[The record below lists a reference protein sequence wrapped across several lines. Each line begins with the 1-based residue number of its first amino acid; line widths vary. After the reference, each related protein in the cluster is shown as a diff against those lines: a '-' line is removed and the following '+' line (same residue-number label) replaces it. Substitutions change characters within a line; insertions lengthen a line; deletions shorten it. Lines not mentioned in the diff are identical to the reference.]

1 MILSK
6 MYPVQVWY
14 ASNNTE
20 TGEYNDLGVFYTD
33 EKGRIV
39 LSDPDLSLRD
49 GWFRIEELEAAE
61 RVLPDG
67 VQQTGG
73 ICGRWRGAHL
83 PHLQPAQFGHLW
95 YGSMIAKA
103 GPAIEGAVFQVRYL
117 SGNTSGTGGT
127 VIGTYRTSI
136 NGSFTVTDCKPGT
149 YIIEELSS
157 DGSHVIDTPPQTVYL
172 SGEEQEV
179 VQVYFGNSPMGS
191 LLIKKVSSA
200 DNSPISDVQFFV
212 TESDGTVVG
221 DGNGYFT
228 TDSAG
233 TILIEGIEPGTTLVV
248 KETRAKEGFLLDDTP
263 QTDPN
268 PGRADCYHWSSAI
281 SPRAI

>member
-1 MILSK
+1 M
-6 MYPVQVWY
+6 
-14 ASNNTE
+14 
-20 TGEYNDLGVFYTD
+20 
-33 EKGRIV
+33 
-39 LSDPDLSLRD
+39 
-49 GWFRIEELEAAE
+49 
-61 RVLPDG
+61 
-67 VQQTGG
+67 
-73 ICGRWRGAHL
+73 
-83 PHLQPAQFGHLW
+83 
-95 YGSMIAKA
+95 
-103 GPAIEGAVFQVRYL
+103 FQVRYL

-212 TESDGTVVG
+212 RCPVQ
-221 DGNGYFT
+221 
-228 TDSAG
+228 
-233 TILIEGIEPGTTLVV
+233 ITLQSLM
-248 KETRAKEGFLLDDTP
+248 F
-263 QTDPN
+263 
-268 PGRADCYHWSSAI
+268 SSL
-281 SPRAI
+281 